1 MFYSKVCKGILL
13 KGAPEYKGFRNIS
26 DIESSLQALLKL

>member
-1 MFYSKVCKGILL
+1 MSDVLL
-13 KGAPEYKGFRNIS
+13 PGAPEYKVFRNIS